1 MLINRNGQVKILTET
16 ELKQLFEQG
25 FSCSR
30 DKALFAVAFYTG
42 SRISEARQMHLVD
55 AFSEGRVR
63 DDIIIRKAN
72 TKGKQATRTIPTH
85 QKLAEILSEYY
96 SDSLELIK
104 VKELVGGWSTFS
116 LNEDGLIVS
125 NNHLQCPRCG
135 STQIIK
141 HRRYKGEQ
149 CYLCK
154 KCVRQIRES
163 KIHKIGTDAQA
174 PSTIL
179 YNPRGIKASR
189 NYGFL
194 FAEENNPF
202 LFPGQQGQGCLSLRT
217 AINIFDKAFEKMGIV
232 GASTH
237 SCRRTA
243 LTMMHREGV
252 ILRVLQ
258 EVSGHKDLG
267 VLQRYLEVSEE
278 QTRAA
283 VNVLK

>member
-1 MLINRNGQVKILTET
+1 MLINRNGQAKILTEN
-16 ELKQLFEQG
+16 ELKQLFERG

-42 SRISEARQMHLVD
+42 SRISEARQMHLID
-55 AFSEGRVR
+55 AFSEGYVR

-85 QKLAEILSEYY
+85 PKLAEILSEYY
-96 SDSLELIK
+96 DDSLELIK
-104 VKELVGGWSTFS
+104 VKKMVGDWSPFNF
-116 LNEDGLIVS
+116 NEDGMIVS
-125 NNHLQCPRCG
+125 NNHLHCPHCG
-135 STQIIK
+135 STKIIK
-141 HRRYKGEQ
+141 NRRYKGEQ
-149 CYLCK
+149 WYLCK
-154 KCVRQIRES
+154 NCVRLTRES
-163 KIHKIGTDAQA
+163 KIHKACTDAQT
-174 PSTIL
+174 PTL
-179 YNPRGIKASR
+179 YNPRGVRASL

-202 LFPGQQGQGCLSLRT
+202 LFPGQQGQGCFSLRT
-217 AINIFDKAFEKMGIV
+217 AIYVFDKAFERMGIV

-258 EVSGHKDLG
+258 EISGHKDLG

-283 VNVLK
+283 VNVLN

>member
-1 MLINRNGQVKILTET
+1 MLLNRNGQAKVLTET
-16 ELKQLFEQG
+16 ELKQLFERG

-42 SRISEARQMHLVD
+42 SRISEARQMHLID

-63 DDIIIRKAN
+63 DDILIRKAN
-72 TKGKQATRTIPTH
+72 TKGKHATRTIPTH
-85 QKLAEILSEYY
+85 PKLAEILSEYY

-141 HRRYKGEQ
+141 HSRYKGEQ

-154 KCVRQIRES
+154 KCGRLTRES
-163 KIHKIGTDAQA
+163 KFHKICTDAQA
-174 PSTIL
+174 PSAIL

-217 AINIFDKAFEKMGIV
+217 AIYIFDQAFERMDIV

-258 EVSGHKDLG
+258 EISGHKDLG

-283 VNVLK
+283 VNVLN